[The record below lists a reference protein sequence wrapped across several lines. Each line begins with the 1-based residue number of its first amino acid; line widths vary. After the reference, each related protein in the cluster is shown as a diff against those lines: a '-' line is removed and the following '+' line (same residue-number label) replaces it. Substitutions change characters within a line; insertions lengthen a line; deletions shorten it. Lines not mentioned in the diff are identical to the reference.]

1 MKTGIVAG
9 AFDVIHAGYIKMF
22 LDAKSQC
29 DHLIVALHEDPSLE
43 RPKKL
48 QPSQSLEDRKI
59 ILSSIKYID
68 EIISYKTELDF
79 EQLLVEIKPDIRIL
93 GSDYKD
99 KEFTGK
105 GLEIDLYFHDRDH
118 SRSTT
123 SLKKDIASRLG
134 FNT

>member
-22 LDAKSQC
+22 LDAKNQC

-43 RPKKL
+43 RPKKI

-68 EIISYKTELDF
+68 EVISYKTELDF
-79 EQLLVEIKPDIRIL
+79 ERLLVEIKPDIRIL

-118 SRSTT
+118 GRSAT